1 MNHYIL
7 LKKNKKEKKK
17 KKGWKDIGSEAAIAE
32 VEVVEPEVRKL

>member
-7 LKKNKKEKKK
+7 LKKKKEKNK
-17 KKGWKDIGSEAAIAE
+17 KKGLKDIGSEAAIAE